1 MLKLEEYVSRVENT
15 CGEEKSV
22 IVTFKYGKKT
32 EIIKKILER
41 AEIKRSLAGIIYEL
55 SYQGKSFRLFSS
67 GKVIFKN
74 IKEKGTV
81 SKVLEELLL

>member
-1 MLKLEEYVSRVENT
+1 MLKLDDYVARVENT

-67 GKVIFKN
+67 GKVIFKK
-74 IKEKGTV
+74 IKKKETI
-81 SKVLEELLL
+81 SKVLEELIL

>member
-1 MLKLEEYVSRVENT
+1 MLKLEDYVARVENT

-55 SYQGKSFRLFSS
+55 SYQGKTFRLFSS
-67 GKVIFKN
+67 GKVIFKK
-74 IKEKGTV
+74 IKKKETI
-81 SKVLEELLL
+81 SKVLEELIL

>member
-1 MLKLEEYVSRVENT
+1 MLKLEDYVARVENT

-67 GKVIFKN
+67 GKVIFKK
-74 IKEKGTV
+74 IKKKETI

>member
-1 MLKLEEYVSRVENT
+1 MLKLEDYVARVENT

-22 IVTFKYGKKT
+22 IVTFKYSKKT

-55 SYQGKSFRLFSS
+55 SFQGKSFRLYSS

-74 IKEKGTV
+74 VKEKERI
-81 SKVLEELLL
+81 SNVLMELLL

>member
-55 SYQGKSFRLFSS
+55 AYQGKSFRLFSS

-74 IKEKGTV
+74 IKEKETV

>member
-1 MLKLEEYVSRVENT
+1 MLKLEDYVARVENT

-55 SYQGKSFRLFSS
+55 SYQGKSFRLFSG
-67 GKVIFKN
+67 GKVIFKK
-74 IKEKGTV
+74 IKKKETI
-81 SKVLEELLL
+81 SKVLEELIL

>member
-1 MLKLEEYVSRVENT
+1 MLKLEDYVARVEDT

-22 IVTFKYGKKT
+22 IVTFKYSKKT

-55 SYQGKSFRLFSS
+55 SFQGKSFRLYSS

-74 IKEKGTV
+74 VKEKERI
-81 SKVLEELLL
+81 SNVLMELLL

>member
-1 MLKLEEYVSRVENT
+1 MLKLEDYVARVENT

-55 SYQGKSFRLFSS
+55 SYKGKSFRLFSS
-67 GKVIFKN
+67 GKVIFKK
-74 IKEKGTV
+74 IKKEETI

>member
-1 MLKLEEYVSRVENT
+1 LNSFNVKTRGL
-15 CGEEKSV
+15 
-22 IVTFKYGKKT
+22 GKKT

-67 GKVIFKN
+67 GKVIFKK
-74 IKEKGTV
+74 IKKKETI
-81 SKVLEELLL
+81 SKVLEELIL

>member
-1 MLKLEEYVSRVENT
+1 MLKLEDYVARVENT

-67 GKVIFKN
+67 GKVIFKK
-74 IKEKGTV
+74 IKKKETI
-81 SKVLEELLL
+81 SKVLEELIL

>member
-1 MLKLEEYVSRVENT
+1 LNSFNVKTRGL
-15 CGEEKSV
+15 
-22 IVTFKYGKKT
+22 YGKKT

-67 GKVIFKN
+67 GKVIFKK
-74 IKEKGTV
+74 IKKKETI
-81 SKVLEELLL
+81 SKVLEELIL

>member
-1 MLKLEEYVSRVENT
+1 MLKLEKYVARVENT

-74 IKEKGTV
+74 IKEKGTI

>member
-1 MLKLEEYVSRVENT
+1 MLKLEDYVARVENT

-32 EIIKKILER
+32 EVIQKILER

-55 SYQGKSFRLFSS
+55 SYNGKSFRLFSS
-67 GKVIFKN
+67 GKVIFKK
-74 IKEKGTV
+74 IKKKEKI

>member
-1 MLKLEEYVSRVENT
+1 MLKLEDYVARVENT

-67 GKVIFKN
+67 GKVIFKK
-74 IKEKGTV
+74 IKKKETI
-81 SKVLEELLL
+81 STVLEELIL

>member
-1 MLKLEEYVSRVENT
+1 MLKLEDYVARVENT

-55 SYQGKSFRLFSS
+55 SYNGKSFRLFSS
-67 GKVIFKN
+67 GKVIFKK
-74 IKEKGTV
+74 IKKKEKI